1 MYKLCTEEF
10 KKNHSTTM
18 EYTTLFHVAHE
29 QCDRFMQLEEIR
41 AFQAFYLGGKLF
53 QIACS
58 AILAPN
64 CQFDKDVLRGGSAV
78 LVPYR
83 SIPVP
88 DLDHPHIDCS

>member
-1 MYKLCTEEF
+1 
-10 KKNHSTTM
+10 M

-29 QCDRFMQLEEIR
+29 QCDRFMQLEKIR

-64 CQFDKDVLRGGSAV
+64 SQFW
-78 LVPYR
+78 
-83 SIPVP
+83 
-88 DLDHPHIDCS
+88 